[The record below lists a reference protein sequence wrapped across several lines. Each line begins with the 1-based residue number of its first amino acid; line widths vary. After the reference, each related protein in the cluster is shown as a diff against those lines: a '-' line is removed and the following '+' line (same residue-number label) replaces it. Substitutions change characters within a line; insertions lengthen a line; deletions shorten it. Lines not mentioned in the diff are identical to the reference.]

1 MTQTKQ
7 SHSATV
13 IIIGGGVIGLST
25 AYHLAKKDFGKII
38 LLEKNSV
45 GDGSSSRAAGIITG
59 LLWSKTGVEARK
71 LSLKLYRD
79 LSTELV
85 DYGYQFQDVGCL
97 NLFDRATWAER
108 EKLLPLYD
116 ECDVPYEIIDAADI
130 RNRWSDLTPSDDM
143 IGLFDPLGGYSEPD
157 QYVPALA
164 QKCRDLGV
172 DIREGQ
178 TVTDFVLKNNQVCG
192 VMTTE
197 GQIEA
202 DRVICTTHIWT
213 QKLMQTQYR
222 QLPMKSFVHQRYVTN
237 ALVHPVRI
245 PAVNAN
251 PHGGYVRPATGNRI
265 LVGGETEEREE
276 FITPSLDFRMT
287 NLGAPEGYKDELR
300 DNMIPLLPCL
310 RDTQWESE
318 KVGLLSFSMDGEPIL
333 GSLPQ
338 LEGLFIG
345 ASFHSGGFAYN
356 PVAGLL
362 LAELAMD
369 GKTQIDIGAFSP
381 ARFNSEA
388 TSDYLASR
396 VAQKDAV
403 SRRH

>member
-1 MTQTKQ
+1 MKHTVK
-7 SHSATV
+7 SSSATA

-38 LLEKNSV
+38 LLEKNTV
-45 GDGSSSRAAGIITG
+45 GDGSSSRAGGIITG
-59 LLWSKTGVEARK
+59 LLWGKTGIEARK
-71 LSLKLYRD
+71 ISLKLYRE
-79 LSTELV
+79 LSIELAS
-85 DYGYQFQDVGCL
+85 YGYQFQDVGCL
-97 NLFDRATWAER
+97 NLFDQASWSDR

-116 ECDVPYEIIDAADI
+116 ECDVPYEIIDAKEI
-130 RNRWSDLTPSDDM
+130 RHRWSDLTPTEDM
-143 IGLFDPLGGYSEPD
+143 VGLYDPLGGYSEPD

-164 QKCRDLGV
+164 QRCRDLSV
-172 DIREGQ
+172 DIRENQ
-178 TVTDFVLKNNQVCG
+178 TVTDFLLDHNRVSG
-192 VMTTE
+192 VITIE
-197 GQIEA
+197 GQLKA
-202 DRVICTTHIWT
+202 DVVISTVHTWT
-213 QKLMQTQYR
+213 NKLLDAKNE
-222 QLPMKSFVHQRYVTN
+222 QLPIKSFVHQRYLTKPLEN
-237 ALVHPVRI
+237 PIHI

-287 NLGAPEGYKDELR
+287 NLLAPDGYKDQLR
-300 DNMIPLLPCL
+300 NNIIPLLPKL
-310 RDTQWESE
+310 RETQWESE
-318 KVGLLSFSMDGEPIL
+318 KIGLLSFSIDGEPIV
-333 GSLPQ
+333 GSVPQ
-338 LEGLFIG
+338 LEGLLMG

-369 GKTQIDIGAFSP
+369 GKTQLDIGAFSP
-381 ARFNSEA
+381 RRFESTA
-388 TSDYLASR
+388 TSDYLSTR